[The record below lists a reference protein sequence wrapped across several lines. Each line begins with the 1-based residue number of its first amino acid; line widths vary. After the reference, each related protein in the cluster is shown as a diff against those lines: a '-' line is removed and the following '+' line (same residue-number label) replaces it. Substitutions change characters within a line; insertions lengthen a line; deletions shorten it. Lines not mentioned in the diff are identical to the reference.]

1 MNLYESEWYREQI
14 KRVVEDLDKETIKK
28 VVKLKEEQ
36 DKKKGVE
43 R

>member
-28 VVKLKEEQ
+28 TVKLKEEQ